1 MGQRSIVADSIE
13 EPLEVILNSGNF
25 CDARLAR
32 RDQVWLVTGVLYKA
46 GGGAVGYFLF
56 HEVRELAREF
66 AS

>member
-1 MGQRSIVADSIE
+1 M
-13 EPLEVILNSGNF
+13 EVILNSGNF